1 MFQSWPSSVSSS
13 CSSHYFTSRTYSI
26 TSWKYTEYSRNF
38 LATLR
43 LVSET
48 YLVIFLSVG
57 IGYLIQVL
65 TYKVCEERTS
75 YAKPKKIDE

>member
-1 MFQSWPSSVSSS
+1 MAVLSQLILFFALFYVENLFD
-13 CSSHYFTSRTYSI
+13 YFLEVYRIFEELFGYP
-26 TSWKYTEYSRNF
+26 
-38 LATLR
+38 
-43 LVSET
+43 ET